1 MLESF
6 DLLTLAQVAELLH
19 VSKAHVSKVVAG
31 QVNGCPAMPALRL
44 GRRTLIR
51 RRSLEA
57 WIAENDRVAGID
69 NRKPIAQEM
78 GRFTASPE
86 RGRKSA

>member
-6 DLLTLAQVAELLH
+6 DLLTLTEVAELLH

-31 QVNGCPAMPALRL
+31 QINGCPAMPALRL

-57 WIAENDRVAGID
+57 WIAENDCVAGNE
-69 NRKPIAQEM
+69 NRKPRGEEPSK
-78 GRFTASPE
+78 FPASVV
-86 RGRKSA
+86 RTRKSA